1 MKPSDNLFDLIQSLN
16 PSEKRHFTLYAQRH
30 IIGEENNYLKLFE
43 AIDKQHDYDETALKK
58 KFSHEKFILQIHVA
72 KNYLYSLILKSLN
85 EYHTIDSASL
95 QLRELLNSAE
105 ILFGKGLYKQ
115 ASKMLTKIKEK
126 AYRYEK
132 QISIL
137 EVIVLEN
144 KIAFALEDMEAAK
157 KVVNQGAIE
166 EDQLLKDYQHARQ
179 YKYLS
184 DKLKIFIKTRGT
196 VKGEDDTHE
205 LESIIEHPL
214 LDDEQKA
221 ISYST
226 RYSFFY
232 LYTKYFSVKEE

>member
-1 MKPSDNLFDLIQSLN
+1 MRPSDHLFDLIRSLN
-16 PSEKRHFTLYAQRH
+16 PSEKRHFSLYAHRH
-30 IIGEENNYLKLFE
+30 IVGEENNYLKLFD
-43 AIDKQHDYDETALKK
+43 AIDKQQEYDEVALKK
-58 KFSHEKFILQIHVA
+58 KFSHEKFVQQIHVA

-85 EYHTIDSASL
+85 EYHSADSSNI

-115 ASKMLTKIKEK
+115 SSKILSKIKEK

-144 KIAFALEDMEAAK
+144 KIAFALQDMEVAK
-157 KVVNQGAIE
+157 KVISQGAKE
-166 EDQLLKDYQHARQ
+166 EEQLLEAYHNSRQ

-184 DKLKIFIKTRGT
+184 DKLKIFIKTKGV
-196 VKGEDDTHE
+196 VKGEDDTRE
-205 LESIIEHPL
+205 LESILMHPL
-214 LDDEQKA
+214 LNSEQKA

-226 RYSFFY
+226 KYSFFY
-232 LYTKYFSVKEE
+232 LYSKGF